1 MKKLGCILVG
11 LAALSV
17 VVWAMRSLKIT
28 AVCTPDRAGLKVE
41 RRNPS

>member
-17 VVWAMRSLKIT
+17 VVWAMKSLT
-28 AVCTPDRAGLKVE
+28 VTVTCTPGRTGFKVE
-41 RRNPS
+41 RRDPS